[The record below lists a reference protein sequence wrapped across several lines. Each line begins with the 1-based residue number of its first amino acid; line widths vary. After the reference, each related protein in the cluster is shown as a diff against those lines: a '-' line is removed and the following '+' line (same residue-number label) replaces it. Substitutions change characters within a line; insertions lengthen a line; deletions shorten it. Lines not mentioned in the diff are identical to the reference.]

1 MILFSLVKANSI
13 STFNNNKSI
22 LMKKIFTLAFSILIS
37 SQIFAAAEFFV
48 KLNSNGNYTVS
59 LNGQTM
65 ISSTNVFRF
74 FDLYAGNY
82 NLKVIENGV
91 FGRVIYDQ
99 PVQIQDGFRTVAEL
113 NNYSNLN
120 IIAKLP
126 FVQSSWYIDN
136 LQTNQPPYGNNNPS
150 CPKPPKQNHGH
161 WNNGY
166 GNGNNGYG
174 NNNYPN
180 NYPNYPG
187 SYPNN
192 YPNNYPTGSGGNYGY
207 GNSNLMDDASLQTLI
222 QTMKNAA
229 FEDKMIGIAKTALKT
244 SQLKTNQVH
253 QLLGLFSFE
262 QNKLELAK
270 FCYDKTIDKNNYYT
284 LYNDFTF
291 SNYSTQLDKY
301 INSK

>member
-1 MILFSLVKANSI
+1 MRKFTPTGALEYARGSMSCARAPQTAAASANNSRNFSTLLLRLRFGRFHRRAA
-13 STFNNNKSI
+13 FGAD
-22 LMKKIFTLAFSILIS
+22 LRERGTLAEHLEIRRQRLI
-37 SQIFAAAEFFV
+37 
-48 KLNSNGNYTVS
+48 
-59 LNGQTM
+59 
-65 ISSTNVFRF
+65 
-74 FDLYAGNY
+74 
-82 NLKVIENGV
+82 LKVIENGV